1 MKIFVLGAG
10 LVGATVVEAL
20 QVDHDLTV
28 VDLNVKKLKPLAQLY
43 DVAWVLASAG
53 SGREL
58 AAAGIAE
65 ADLVIACTSQ
75 ARRTS
80 SRA

>member
-1 MKIFVLGAG
+1 
-10 LVGATVVEAL
+10 
-20 QVDHDLTV
+20 V

-58 AAAGIAE
+58 ASRNGAA
-65 ADLVIACTSQ
+65 
-75 ARRTS
+75 
-80 SRA
+80 